1 MSNINNDPRDYH
13 FSPPKSHHHQQQQ
26 HHTGNGHN
34 SNNNGDWF
42 DDAMASS
49 MELDDQT
56 PPSYLHKPAHQEN
69 GKSEHQGQQRP
80 TVDYSSVA
88 YQQLLAETL
97 AYGQILQAEFKDDPR
112 REVGKAL
119 KDAFALVAYPDPWN
133 AEGVSHLL
141 DKGGRTAVA
150 EELNGAILG
159 ELFFFFTYI
168 LFHSSFVYLSF
179 GEVVEC

>member
-1 MSNINNDPRDYH
+1 MSNINNDQREH
-13 FSPPKSHHHQQQQ
+13 NFSPPKSHHHQQQQ
-26 HHTGNGHN
+26 YTGNGHN
-34 SNNNGDWF
+34 NNNNSDWY
-42 DDAMASS
+42 DEAMTSS

-56 PPSYLHKPAHQEN
+56 PPSYSHKSDQQEN

-97 AYGQILQAEFKDDPR
+97 AYGQDLQAEFKNDPR

-159 ELFFFFTYI
+159 EFFVFFP
-168 LFHSSFVYLSF
+168 LYLSHLYSYF
-179 GEVVEC
+179 VSPN